1 MPSGLGCLGAGVR
14 SVVLVASCPA
24 VLASLLGSMCCVAF
38 SLSELVYFN
47 GFVDIGLHFVT

>member
-1 MPSGLGCLGAGVR
+1 MPSGLGCLGAGVQ

-24 VLASLLGSMCCVAF
+24 VLASFLGSMCCVAF

-47 GFVDIGLHFVT
+47 SFVDIDIHFVT